1 MRISDGSSDV
11 CSSDLDDPSADR
23 GDGRSGARPAARASR
38 RGARKS
44 LCARAGARFRIRD
57 PRFGGAAER
66 RGAASR
72 RCLTEAAD
80 GRPSRKSSR
89 NALLALTWRFIRS
102 TRIGR
107 QGETGMTEG
116 TDERVN
122 KGLIALIVAVAT
134 IGGFMFG
141 YDSGVITGTQAGLR
155 QPSAL
160 DAVGLGIAVAERLP
174 GCAVGACAAG
184 RSGGRR
190 GGKK

>member
-1 MRISDGSSDV
+1 M
-11 CSSDLDDPSADR
+11 
-23 GDGRSGARPAARASR
+23 
-38 RGARKS
+38 
-44 LCARAGARFRIRD
+44 RD
-57 PRFGGAAER
+57 PRFGGAAEG

-141 YDSGVITGTQAGLR
+141 YDLGVINGTQAGLR
-155 QPSAL
+155 QAFAL
-160 DAVGLGIAVAERLP
+160 DDVGLGISVAELP
-174 GCAVGACAAG
+174 WGFGAAYGENTFEIPPLICIPYAVYFC
-184 RSGGRR
+184 
-190 GGKK
+190 KK

>member
-1 MRISDGSSDV
+1 MI
-11 CSSDLDDPSADR
+11 LLPP
-23 GDGRSGARPAARASR
+23 RSTRTDTLFPYTT
-38 RGARKS
+38 
-44 LCARAGARFRIRD
+44 LFR
-57 PRFGGAAER
+57 
-66 RGAASR
+66 S

-134 IGGFMFG
+134 IGGFLFG
-141 YDSGVITGTQAGLR
+141 YDSGGMNGTQEGLSQAFAPDDR
-155 QPSAL
+155 
-160 DAVGLGIAVAERLP
+160 ERD
-174 GCAVGACAAG
+174 V
-184 RSGGRR
+184 
-190 GGKK
+190 